1 MGRSRFVGVIL
12 IVLFVSFG
20 FCQKGLAEEG
30 YTVKPGDTLFEISK
44 SFGVSIDRLKKAN
57 GLEKDTLKPKQI
69 LVIPTQRKT
78 RGDEMGKG
86 PSEGPASTLVTK
98 GDSLSSIS
106 KKTGVSVEDIKTL
119 NQLQSAALRPGQR
132 LILQRP
138 KSEPEEEMEE
148 AGDREEVTGLPSA
161 EKEKEKGAVQEP
173 LAKWNSSEE
182 RNLFVKVVKNFLGV
196 PYRLGGS
203 TLRGIDC
210 SAFVKKI
217 YEIFNTTLP
226 RTAREQ
232 FRIGKSVRKEELQE
246 GDLVFFN
253 ARRASIS
260 HVGIYI
266 GNREFVHA
274 SSENRQVKVDSL
286 DMPYFSKHFL
296 RGVRIKELEM

>member
-1 MGRSRFVGVIL
+1 M
-12 IVLFVSFG
+12 
-20 FCQKGLAEEG
+20 
-30 YTVKPGDTLFEISK
+30 
-44 SFGVSIDRLKKAN
+44 
-57 GLEKDTLKPKQI
+57 
-69 LVIPTQRKT
+69 
-78 RGDEMGKG
+78 
-86 PSEGPASTLVTK
+86 
-98 GDSLSSIS
+98 
-106 KKTGVSVEDIKTL
+106 
-119 NQLQSAALRPGQR
+119 
-132 LILQRP
+132 
-138 KSEPEEEMEE
+138 
-148 AGDREEVTGLPSA
+148 
-161 EKEKEKGAVQEP
+161 
-173 LAKWNSSEE
+173 
-182 RNLFVKVVKNFLGV
+182 VKNFLGV

-226 RTAREQ
+226 RTVREPSR
-232 FRIGKSVRKEELQE
+232 FGKSVRKEELQE

-274 SSENRQVKVDSL
+274 SSETRQVKVDSL